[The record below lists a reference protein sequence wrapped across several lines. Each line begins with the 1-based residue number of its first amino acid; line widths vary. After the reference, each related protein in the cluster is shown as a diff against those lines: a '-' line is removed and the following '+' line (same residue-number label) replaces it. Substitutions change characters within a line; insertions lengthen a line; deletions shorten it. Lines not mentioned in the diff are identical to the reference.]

1 MARRWL
7 LLLGSN
13 LADDACLREASAVL
27 SAIGEVDA
35 LTPIRRFPSD
45 DGSPGE
51 YYNLLVSLAADAD
64 REDIG
69 ERLKQLESALGRRR
83 GHSQEVAI
91 DIDILASA
99 SASDSPWQADVH
111 AVAKGEFA
119 RRSVRALL
127 DETGIRGLA

>member
-27 SAIGEVDA
+27 SAIGDVDA
-35 LTPIRRFPSD
+35 LTPIRRFPCD

-51 YYNLLVSLAADAD
+51 YHNLLVALAVDAG

-69 ERLKQLESALGRRR
+69 ERLKQLEAALGRRR
-83 GHSQEVAI
+83 GDSGEVAI

-99 SASDSPWQADVH
+99 GEGAWQADAH
-111 AVAKGEFA
+111 ALAKGEFA
-119 RRSVRALL
+119 RGSVRALL